1 MNSSL
6 DGLLVAAVIVLSAVL
21 GGGMY
26 EHLVIDPSWPK
37 RLDLIQPSRGGVRR
51 GRFWLPAHLLF
62 EVLLLCSLAASWKL
76 PAIRLWLLAALGI
89 HIATRLW
96 SAFDFIPKALA
107 FEKADVIDETLARKW
122 ILRSKFRLPLELL
135 TLSLLLNA
143 VRVAFGR

>member
-37 RLDLIQPSRGGVRR
+37 RPDLIQPSRGGVRR
-51 GRFWLPAHLLF
+51 GKFWLPAHLLF
-62 EVLLLCSLAASWKL
+62 EVLLLCSLAVSWKL

-89 HIATRLW
+89 YIATRLW

-122 ILRSKFRLPLELL
+122 ILKSKFRLPLELL
-135 TLSLLLNA
+135 TLSFLLNA
-143 VRVAFGR
+143 LRVAFGR

>member
-6 DGLLVAAVIVLSAVL
+6 DGLLLAAVIVLSAVL

-37 RLDLIQPSRGGVRR
+37 RPDLIQPSRGGVRR
-51 GRFWLPAHLLF
+51 GKFWLPAHLLF
-62 EVLLLCSLAASWKL
+62 EVLLLCSLAAFWKL

-122 ILRSKFRLPLELL
+122 ILKSKFRLPLELL
-135 TLSLLLNA
+135 TLSFLLIAL
-143 VRVAFGR
+143 RVAFGR

>member
-1 MNSSL
+1 MNFPL
-6 DGLLVAAVIVLSAVL
+6 DGLLVAAAIALSAVL

-37 RLDLIQPSRGGVRR
+37 RPDLIQPKRGGVRR

-62 EVLLLCSLAASWKL
+62 EVLLLSSLAVSWKL
-76 PAIRLWLLAALGI
+76 PAVRLWLLATMGI

-96 SAFDFIPKALA
+96 SAVDFIPKALA
-107 FEKADVIDETLARKW
+107 FEKADAVDETLAKRW
-122 ILRSKFRLPLELL
+122 TFRSKFRLPLELL

-143 VRVAFGR
+143 IRVAFGR

>member
-6 DGLLVAAVIVLSAVL
+6 DGLLIAAVIALSAVL

-26 EHLVIDPSWPK
+26 EHLVIDASWPE
-37 RLDLIQPSRGGVRR
+37 RPDLIQPNRGGVRR

-62 EVLLLCSLAASWKL
+62 EVLLLCSLAVSWKL

-89 HIATRLW
+89 YIATRLW

-122 ILRSKFRLPLELL
+122 ILKSKFRLPLELL
-135 TLSLLLNA
+135 TLSFLLNA
-143 VRVAFGR
+143 LRVAFGR

>member
-6 DGLLVAAVIVLSAVL
+6 DGLLIAAVIALSAVL

-26 EHLVIDPSWPK
+26 EHLVIDASWPE
-37 RLDLIQPSRGGVRR
+37 RPDLIQPKRGGVRR

-62 EVLLLCSLAASWKL
+62 EVLLLSSLAVSWKL
-76 PAIRLWLLAALGI
+76 PTVRLWLLATMGI

-107 FEKADVIDETLARKW
+107 FEKADVVDETLAKRWAFK
-122 ILRSKFRLPLELL
+122 SKFRLPLELL
-135 TLSLLLNA
+135 TLALLMNA
-143 VRVAFGR
+143 LHVAFER